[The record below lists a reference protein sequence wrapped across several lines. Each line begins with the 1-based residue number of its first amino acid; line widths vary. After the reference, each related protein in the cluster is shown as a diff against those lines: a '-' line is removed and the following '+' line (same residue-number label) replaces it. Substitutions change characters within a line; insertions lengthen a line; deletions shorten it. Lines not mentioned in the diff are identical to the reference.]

1 MGKEEMKDIITAH
14 IKRDVLLSTLN
25 SGKRYDGRDLEE
37 MRKLQIQTDVIQT
50 AEGSA
55 LAKLGE
61 TRVLVATKFDIV
73 KPFADRPKEGVMV
86 TNGEHLPVA
95 SPTFEPGPPDEYSV
109 EMARVVDRTIRSAE
123 CIDLKSFCVKEEKV
137 LGLYIDIY
145 VLNHSGNYT
154 DAAAAAATAAL
165 MNTKLPK
172 IEDGLIIRGEYNGL
186 LQLTSLPIT
195 TTLTKIGDYWIVDP
209 SRDEELVG
217 ETFITIGTTEEHVCT
232 IQKGKGWLY
241 KEELMNNIDIAFK
254 RGNDIRS
261 ILGSL

>member
-25 SGKRYDGRDLEE
+25 NGRRYDGRDLEE
-37 MRKLQIQTDVIQT
+37 IRKIQIQPNAINT

-55 LAKLGE
+55 LVKLGE
-61 TRVLVATKFDIV
+61 TQVLVATKFDIV

-86 TNGEHLPVA
+86 TNGELLPIA
-95 SPTFEPGPPDEYSV
+95 SPVFEPGPPDEYSI
-109 EMARVVDRTIRSAE
+109 EMARVVDRAIRSAE
-123 CIDLKSFCVKEEKV
+123 CFDLKSFYVEQDKV
-137 LGLYIDIY
+137 LGLYLDIY

-154 DAAAAAATAAL
+154 DAATLAATAAL
-165 MNTKLPK
+165 MNTKMPK
-172 IEDGLIIRGEYNGL
+172 IENGAIIRGEYEGL
-186 LQLTSLPIT
+186 LRLTSLPIT
-195 TTLTKIGDYWIVDP
+195 TTMTKIGDYWIVDP

-261 ILGSL
+261 ILSSQ